1 MDINEATAKSLQA
14 ARAVSGLTFA
24 ELSEKS
30 GVPQQTIYRMFGAKR
45 DIKLPQ
51 LSAVAHAMGMT
62 VVEIMQDAER
72 IQSRSE
78 RYSHDHAESAVD
90 DANAALADAHA
101 TGDVPDMSDWS
112 ADEQAAYVASHM
124 DQFDI
129 AAKKGDIEREQTEYE
144 DLP

>member
-30 GVPQQTIYRMFGAKR
+30 GVPEQTIYRMFGAKR

-72 IQSRSE
+72 IQMRSK
-78 RYSHDHAESAVD
+78 RHAQDTADKADEMLAS
-90 DANAALADAHA
+90 ADA
-101 TGDVPDMSDWS
+101 GIPSDFGSWTR
-112 ADEQAAYVASHM
+112 EKQAQY
-124 DQFDI
+124 I
-129 AAKKGDIEREQTEYE
+129 AAHPALFDLAAKRGDTEAEQEAFE
-144 DLP
+144 EQP

>member
-72 IQSRSE
+72 IQLRSE
-78 RYSHDHAESAVD
+78 RYSHDPAASSADIDDASTALASAVD
-90 DANAALADAHA
+90 DANAALAGADNGIDIDA
-101 TGDVPDMSDWS
+101 W
-112 ADEQAAYVASHM
+112 ADRIKDEDSVCEEQ
-124 DQFDI
+124 
-129 AAKKGDIEREQTEYE
+129 E
-144 DLP
+144 

>member
-30 GVPQQTIYRMFGAKR
+30 GVPEQTIYRMFGAKR

-72 IQSRSE
+72 IQMRSQRHSQDAADDADAMLASADNGIDIDAWANRIRAEDALREAAQSVESE
-78 RYSHDHAESAVD
+78 RDAE
-90 DANAALADAHA
+90 
-101 TGDVPDMSDWS
+101 
-112 ADEQAAYVASHM
+112 
-124 DQFDI
+124 
-129 AAKKGDIEREQTEYE
+129 ERR
-144 DLP
+144 

>member
-24 ELSEKS
+24 ELSEQS
-30 GVPQQTIYRMFGAKR
+30 GVPDQTIYRMFGAKR

-72 IQSRSE
+72 IQMRSQRHSQDAADEADAMLASADNGIDIDAWANRIRAEDALREAAQSVESE
-78 RYSHDHAESAVD
+78 RDAE
-90 DANAALADAHA
+90 
-101 TGDVPDMSDWS
+101 
-112 ADEQAAYVASHM
+112 
-124 DQFDI
+124 
-129 AAKKGDIEREQTEYE
+129 ERR
-144 DLP
+144 